1 MSQNQISIFNQK
13 KKNKSNL
20 SNYIVVA
27 KRNSSLEEYNMKSDI
42 IEIKDGNRINQDTKI
57 YPETN
62 KSKFSNLEENESA
75 SPANGRKNLT
85 KDKLK

>member
-42 IEIKDGNRINQDTKI
+42 IEIKDGNRINQDTI
-57 YPETN
+57 
-62 KSKFSNLEENESA
+62 
-75 SPANGRKNLT
+75 
-85 KDKLK
+85 